1 MYLKVDI
8 PEHFQFR
15 IVRSLKDML
24 LRKET
29 EIHYIGG
36 AEVLPPPLPAK
47 EEMECI
53 GQLVKEQSETA
64 RKKLIEHNLRLVVYI
79 AKKFDNTG
87 VGVEDL
93 ISIGTIGLIKAINT
107 FNPEKNIKLAT
118 YASRCIENE
127 ILMTFRAGKKYAKD
141 ISLYDPIGVDKDG
154 ETVSRMDVLEA
165 EGKEVLETIILKQEI
180 EQLYR
185 AYEACLKETEKI
197 VLRSRYGLFGGKE
210 QTQREIAARLGI
222 SRSYVSRI
230 EKRALEKMRRGFAE
244 HK

>member
-1 MYLKVDI
+1 
-8 PEHFQFR
+8 
-15 IVRSLKDML
+15 ML
-24 LRKET
+24 
-29 EIHYIGG
+29 
-36 AEVLPPPLPAK
+36 V
-47 EEMECI
+47 
-53 GQLVKEQSETA
+53 
-64 RKKLIEHNLRLVVYI
+64 
-79 AKKFDNTG
+79 
-87 VGVEDL
+87 
-93 ISIGTIGLIKAINT
+93 
-107 FNPEKNIKLAT
+107 
-118 YASRCIENE
+118 
-127 ILMTFRAGKKYAKD
+127 KKYAKD

-230 EKRALEKMRRGFAE
+230 EKRALEKCGGDLRNTNKEQKKRLADVRMDICQPLLSCNRKFSGIPYYTKR
-244 HK
+244 H

>member
-1 MYLKVDI
+1 MFTSLRRM
-8 PEHFQFR
+8 ERR
-15 IVRSLKDML
+15 ICR
-24 LRKET
+24 
-29 EIHYIGG
+29 
-36 AEVLPPPLPAK
+36 PLTNL
-47 EEMECI
+47 CI
-53 GQLVKEQSETA
+53 RWE
-64 RKKLIEHNLRLVVYI
+64 RI
-79 AKKFDNTG
+79 A
-87 VGVEDL
+87 
-93 ISIGTIGLIKAINT
+93 
-107 FNPEKNIKLAT
+107 
-118 YASRCIENE
+118 NE

>member
-1 MYLKVDI
+1 MCWRQNEYVPEIDGYRVKKGVNEKEIRI
-8 PEHFQFR
+8 PE
-15 IVRSLKDML
+15 
-24 LRKET
+24 
-29 EIHYIGG
+29 
-36 AEVLPPPLPAK
+36 
-47 EEMECI
+47 
-53 GQLVKEQSETA
+53 
-64 RKKLIEHNLRLVVYI
+64 
-79 AKKFDNTG
+79 
-87 VGVEDL
+87 
-93 ISIGTIGLIKAINT
+93 
-107 FNPEKNIKLAT
+107 
-118 YASRCIENE
+118 
-127 ILMTFRAGKKYAKD
+127 KY
-141 ISLYDPIGVDKDG
+141 
-154 ETVSRMDVLEA
+154 

>member
-1 MYLKVDI
+1 
-8 PEHFQFR
+8 
-15 IVRSLKDML
+15 
-24 LRKET
+24 
-29 EIHYIGG
+29 
-36 AEVLPPPLPAK
+36 
-47 EEMECI
+47 
-53 GQLVKEQSETA
+53 
-64 RKKLIEHNLRLVVYI
+64 
-79 AKKFDNTG
+79 
-87 VGVEDL
+87 
-93 ISIGTIGLIKAINT
+93 
-107 FNPEKNIKLAT
+107 
-118 YASRCIENE
+118 
-127 ILMTFRAGKKYAKD
+127 MTFRAGKKYAKD

-165 EGKEVLETIILKQEI
+165 EGKEPAIGEPIIMGIILKQEI

-210 QTQREIAARLGI
+210 QTQREIADGLGI